1 MNAKTI
7 GARRK
12 VAHAICVL
20 SGLRTQMKLRRPVW
34 FDHSSSNLCPVR
46 RTVKWEDVQSA
57 FKSRIRTGVIT
68 NLENKDPANFLH
80 ACASL
85 FRRRIT
91 RILKSEIALKVNA
104 ELCGEFKIVKG
115 EDEHYE
121 FKCMN
126 TRNMPIYQDTDIN
139 IWFKRNIQDKI
150 LQKLEEFEEK
160 DSGWTLSAIINLSI
174 NINKFAPMQG
184 SSYIQLPKEIS
195 DKKACINVK
204 NDDNA
209 CFAWAVV
216 SALHSVRRL
225 EHPDRPASYPHYSH
239 VLNLKDIRFPITVK
253 QIPRFEKQNN
263 LSINVYILQKTGDG
277 KKVNY
282 IVLPTYLTKA
292 KKIQHVNLLMVQS
305 EYYNDEDV
313 NDSDIN
319 RVECLHYHFV
329 WIKNLSRL
337 LSSQVSQHK
346 SKILFCERCLHYFY
360 SPTRLEKHIQD
371 CNKLNNCKI
380 RLPSED
386 SMFLKFK
393 NFSNKVEI
401 PFVIYA
407 DLECLLI
414 PINDKN
420 KYQEHIPSNV
430 GYYVK
435 CSYDQNLSFYKSY
448 RGKDCIKWFIN
459 ELKQIAEYLQSIFLS
474 PVPLTELTI
483 EETSNFKNA
492 CKCHICE
499 KLFSMN
505 DIKVQDHCH
514 LTGKYRGAAHNAC
527 NINFKDSHTIPVIFH
542 NLSGYD
548 SHFIIEN
555 LASGLRGRIDLLPI
569 NKERYIS
576 FTKYLEGYLIK
587 FRFIDSFRFMANSL
601 DTLASYLTMF
611 PILKSQFTDLTEDKF
626 NLITRKL
633 LYPYDYFNSFDKFTE
648 TAIPDFP
655 QFYNKLNDESVSHKD
670 YVHTSR
676 IWEEFSIKN
685 LGEYSDLYLK
695 IDVLLLAD
703 VFEEFRSN
711 CHNTYGLDPAHYFTL
726 PGYTWDAMLKCTDV
740 TLELLIDVDMLMF
753 FERGI
758 RGGLSQCSKRYSK
771 ANNKY
776 MCNYDSTKPSKFLI
790 YNDINNQYGWAMCQ
804 FLPQNSFEWL
814 ENTADFKVEDVSDES
829 PIGYILEVDLEY
841 PKELHNLHNQLP
853 FCSERSVPPGSKEEK
868 LLATLKD
875 KVKYI
880 IHYRNLKQAMEH
892 GLNLTKIHRVL
903 SFRQSPWLK
912 PYIELNTRLRT
923 LSKNDFEK
931 HLFKLMNNAVFGKTM
946 ENVRKHSIVK
956 LVTQWSGRYGA
967 ESLIAKPEFKA
978 STVFNEN
985 LVAIELNKSEI
996 YFNKPIYVGMCILDL
1011 AKTTIYDFH
1020 YNYMI
1025 PEFGFNCSLCYTDTD
1040 SLIYEI
1046 ECYDFYEVIKRDCR
1060 NRFDT
1065 SDYPSNNIF
1074 GIPLVNKKVLGLM
1087 KDENNGKIMTEFV
1100 GLRSKM
1106 YAIRVAGEDK
1116 MKKSKGVKSQI
1127 VKNRL
1132 SFDDFVDCLKNN
1144 TRKEVKQNLIQ
1155 SQKHKVSS
1163 VRQLKIALSANDD
1176 KRYII
1181 KDTFETLAWGHHSI
1195 MDVDISDNVANKE
1208 IL

>member
-1 MNAKTI
+1 MT
-7 GARRK
+7 
-12 VAHAICVL
+12 
-20 SGLRTQMKLRRPVW
+20 
-34 FDHSSSNLCPVR
+34 
-46 RTVKWEDVQSA
+46 
-57 FKSRIRTGVIT
+57 
-68 NLENKDPANFLH
+68 
-80 ACASL
+80 
-85 FRRRIT
+85 
-91 RILKSEIALKVNA
+91 
-104 ELCGEFKIVKG
+104 KI
-115 EDEHYE
+115 
-121 FKCMN
+121 
-126 TRNMPIYQDTDIN
+126 
-139 IWFKRNIQDKI
+139 
-150 LQKLEEFEEK
+150 
-160 DSGWTLSAIINLSI
+160 
-174 NINKFAPMQG
+174 
-184 SSYIQLPKEIS
+184 
-195 DKKACINVK
+195 
-204 NDDNA
+204 
-209 CFAWAVV
+209 
-216 SALHSVRRL
+216 
-225 EHPDRPASYPHYSH
+225 
-239 VLNLKDIRFPITVK
+239 
-253 QIPRFEKQNN
+253 
-263 LSINVYILQKTGDG
+263 
-277 KKVNY
+277 
-282 IVLPTYLTKA
+282 
-292 KKIQHVNLLMVQS
+292 
-305 EYYNDEDV
+305 
-313 NDSDIN
+313 
-319 RVECLHYHFV
+319 
-329 WIKNLSRL
+329 
-337 LSSQVSQHK
+337 
-346 SKILFCERCLHYFY
+346 
-360 SPTRLEKHIQD
+360 PTRLEKHIQD

-420 KYQEHIPSNV
+420 KYQEHIPSN
-430 GYYVK
+430 
-435 CSYDQNLSFYKSY
+435 SY

-474 PVPLTELTI
+474 PVPLTELTM

-514 LTGKYRGAAHNAC
+514 LT
-527 NINFKDSHTIPVIFH
+527 VIFH

-576 FTKYLEGYLIK
+576 FTKHLEGYLIK
-587 FRFIDSFRFMANSL
+587 F
-601 DTLASYLTMF
+601 
-611 PILKSQFTDLTEDKF
+611 Q
-626 NLITRKL
+626 
-633 LYPYDYFNSFDKFTE
+633 

-711 CHNTYGLDPAHYFTL
+711 CYNTYGLDPAHYFTL

-740 TLELLIDVDMLMF
+740 TLELLTDVDMLMF

>member
-1 MNAKTI
+1 
-7 GARRK
+7 
-12 VAHAICVL
+12 
-20 SGLRTQMKLRRPVW
+20 
-34 FDHSSSNLCPVR
+34 
-46 RTVKWEDVQSA
+46 
-57 FKSRIRTGVIT
+57 
-68 NLENKDPANFLH
+68 
-80 ACASL
+80 
-85 FRRRIT
+85 
-91 RILKSEIALKVNA
+91 
-104 ELCGEFKIVKG
+104 
-115 EDEHYE
+115 
-121 FKCMN
+121 
-126 TRNMPIYQDTDIN
+126 
-139 IWFKRNIQDKI
+139 
-150 LQKLEEFEEK
+150 
-160 DSGWTLSAIINLSI
+160 
-174 NINKFAPMQG
+174 
-184 SSYIQLPKEIS
+184 
-195 DKKACINVK
+195 
-204 NDDNA
+204 
-209 CFAWAVV
+209 
-216 SALHSVRRL
+216 
-225 EHPDRPASYPHYSH
+225 
-239 VLNLKDIRFPITVK
+239 
-253 QIPRFEKQNN
+253 
-263 LSINVYILQKTGDG
+263 
-277 KKVNY
+277 
-282 IVLPTYLTKA
+282 
-292 KKIQHVNLLMVQS
+292 
-305 EYYNDEDV
+305 
-313 NDSDIN
+313 
-319 RVECLHYHFV
+319 
-329 WIKNLSRL
+329 
-337 LSSQVSQHK
+337 
-346 SKILFCERCLHYFY
+346 
-360 SPTRLEKHIQD
+360 
-371 CNKLNNCKI
+371 
-380 RLPSED
+380 
-386 SMFLKFK
+386 
-393 NFSNKVEI
+393 
-401 PFVIYA
+401 
-407 DLECLLI
+407 
-414 PINDKN
+414 
-420 KYQEHIPSNV
+420 
-430 GYYVK
+430 
-435 CSYDQNLSFYKSY
+435 
-448 RGKDCIKWFIN
+448 
-459 ELKQIAEYLQSIFLS
+459 
-474 PVPLTELTI
+474 
-483 EETSNFKNA
+483 
-492 CKCHICE
+492 
-499 KLFSMN
+499 MN

-514 LTGKYRGAAHNAC
+514 LT
-527 NINFKDSHTIPVIFH
+527 VIFH

-576 FTKYLEGYLIK
+576 FTKHLEGYLIK

-633 LYPYDYFNSFDKFTE
+633 VYPYDYFNYFDKFTE

-655 QFYNKLNDESVSHKD
+655 Q
-670 YVHTSR
+670 
-676 IWEEFSIKN
+676 IWEEFSIQN

-740 TLELLIDVDMLMF
+740 TLELLTDVDMLMF

-776 MCNYDSTKPSKFLI
+776 MCNYNSTKPSKFLI

-868 LLATLKD
+868 FLATLKD

-996 YFNKPIYVGMCILDL
+996 YVNKPIYVGMCILDL
-1011 AKTTIYDFH
+1011 AKITIYDFH

-1046 ECYDFYEVIKRDCR
+1046 ECYDFYEVIKHDCR

-1100 GLRSKM
+1100 GLRSK
-1106 YAIRVAGEDK
+1106 I
-1116 MKKSKGVKSQI
+1116 
-1127 VKNRL
+1127 L

-1155 SQKHKVSS
+1155 SQKHKRVLPDIAQKFNNHNWLGERAMLAVKNKDAEDLNAIIQNFHPGQLVSFKS
-1163 VRQLKIALSANDD
+1163 VDTVMNQEDVVNYPTEFLNSLELCGLPPHNLQLKIGSVVMMLRNINQP
-1176 KRYII
+1176 RLCIG
-1181 KDTFETLAWGHHSI
+1181 TRLGLGRH
-1195 MDVDISDNVANKE
+1195 
-1208 IL
+1208 